1 MPAIHLRHRV
11 ATSRG
16 KAFFFLSRVT
26 EFTEIIC
33 YTVGLLVV
41 WHLAAETIQLRQWL
55 VIKVHDGTL
64 RPDAASGNLG

>member
-16 KAFFFLSRVT
+16 KAFFFLSRVYR
-26 EFTEIIC
+26 IHRDVC

-41 WHLAAETIQLRQWL
+41 WHLAAETIQRKQWL
-55 VIKVHDGTL
+55 VIRVHDGTL
-64 RPDAASGNLG
+64 RPDAASGNVG